1 MYKYFVVLSLVTV
14 LTSLFIYYFSS
25 SPNFS
30 LERRGA
36 KQMQTQNNATMRNDL
51 KEKTEFEN
59 LGQAKELSGI
69 VGYVNT
75 TDGTTLQS
83 ILKKNKI
90 VLFEFW
96 TFECINCKRTLPY
109 LNDWYSKYHDQGL
122 EIVGVHTPEFAYEK
136 NYDNVVQATKDLG
149 VKFPVFMDNN
159 YSTWNS
165 YNNQYWPM
173 RFLILPTG
181 QIIYQHAGEGDYEQ
195 TENLIKQVLQNN

>member
-1 MYKYFVVLSLVTV
+1 MYKYFIVLFLVIGLASLI
-14 LTSLFIYYFSS
+14 IY
-25 SPNFS
+25 
-30 LERRGA
+30 LQRRGA
-36 KQMQTQNNATMRNDL
+36 EQMQTENKVSIKNNMQNNL
-51 KEKTEFEN
+51 VEKTEFDN

-75 TDGTTLQS
+75 PDGTTLQS
-83 ILKKNKI
+83 ILKKNKV

-96 TFECINCKRTLPY
+96 TFECINCKRTLPH
-109 LNDWYSKYHDQGL
+109 LNDWYAKYHDQGL

-181 QIIYQHAGEGDYEQ
+181 QIIYQHAGEGDYEG
-195 TENLIKQVLQNN
+195 TEELIKQIIGYNK